1 MERKYHKLSVG
12 RESFEIDTRYTNLKP
27 IGDGSYGFVCSAE
40 DSVEGRQ
47 VAIKKVGDVFSDL
60 VDAKRI
66 VREIKLLRHF
76 DGHEN
81 IIAIADIMTIPPG
94 TTDFKD
100 VYIVTNLMESDMD
113 RIIASGQPLTDQH
126 FQYFIYQACFA
137 ACSRVLRGLKFIHS
151 ANVLHRDMKPSNL
164 LVNANCDLAICDFGL
179 ARGVQLEYEDELTEY
194 VVTRWYRAPE
204 LLCDSTHYGKTV
216 DVWSVGCIF
225 AEMLSRRPFFQGH
238 NPHHQL
244 ETIVSVLGLPPE
256 EQLSF
261 VTHPAARKAIMSRAN
276 AKPNDLESYFPAS
289 TSPLALDLLRRML
302 VFHPEHRITVDEAL
316 EHAYLADLHGQ
327 MSEPTCLQRF
337 DFEYERVF
345 GTGTIPKEDLQKI
358 MFGDMRHFCPSRDST
373 ADDVLK
379 GIESLSFADDR
390 NEEPKRSQHDAS
402 SRQRK

>member
-1 MERKYHKLSVG
+1 MGRTYHKLAVG
-12 RESFEIDTRYTNLKP
+12 RESFEIDTRYSNLKP

-40 DSVEGRQ
+40 DSADSTFFFVETRGGFNCSL
-47 VAIKKVGDVFSDL
+47 VPVGIFS
-60 VDAKRI
+60 
-66 VREIKLLRHF
+66 
-76 DGHEN
+76 G
-81 IIAIADIMTIPPG
+81 
-94 TTDFKD
+94 D

-126 FQYFIYQACFA
+126 FQYFIYQ
-137 ACSRVLRGLKFIHS
+137 VLRGLKFIHS

-179 ARGVQLEYEDELTEY
+179 ARGVELEYEDELTEY

-276 AKPNDLESYFPAS
+276 VKPKDLQSYFPADA
-289 TSPLALDLLRRML
+289 SPLALDLLRRML

-327 MSEPTCLQRF
+327 MEEPTCRQRF

-345 GTGTIPKEDLQKI
+345 GSGNIPKEELQKI
-358 MFGDMRHFCPSRDST
+358 MFDDMQHLVSRHDPT
-373 ADDVLK
+373 ADVQK
-379 GIESLSFADDR
+379 GIESLGLEDKGDGGK
-390 NEEPKRSQHDAS
+390 EEPVVKPQDAS
-402 SRQRK
+402 DRK